1 MVDLLSGNMKSHSP
15 FDTSGRTDGLGVNC
29 LFSVRGERFD
39 FAHRPEQV
47 EGVSNH
53 ERNAW
58 PWFFANA
65 SSVEADET
73 VPLRT

>member
-1 MVDLLSGNMKSHSP
+1 MPLGLTAMVDLLSGNMKSRSP
-15 FDTSGRTDGLGVNC
+15 FDTSGRTDGLGVNY
-29 LFSVRGERFD
+29 LSSVRGE
-39 FAHRPEQV
+39 
-47 EGVSNH
+47 VSNH

-58 PWFFANA
+58 LWFFANA